1 MTKANPQELSRGE
14 LALTAAFLIALAAW
28 HSGLYAGFLPAPIV
42 PCTENGPSCTGEAQ
56 MILGLPIPYLS
67 VVAFAAILVCLL
79 LPKGQRP

>member
-1 MTKANPQELSRGE
+1 
-14 LALTAAFLIALAAW
+14 
-28 HSGLYAGFLPAPIV
+28 V
-42 PCTENGPSCTGEAQ
+42 PCTEIGPSCPGEAQ